1 MSDLI
6 DCWSCTAM
14 EVLPSADWGAQNL
27 RESLKVFRD
36 DLHGLLARLVL
47 PLYSRFLGIPREG
60 GK

>member
-1 MSDLI
+1 
-6 DCWSCTAM
+6 M